1 MAEQQENTLLE
12 TALNDLDITFNDE
25 VLKKKINRIME
36 SGKAYL
42 EEKYG
47 MQIDF
52 EKDKIALELLISYCR
67 YGRSNAI
74 EQFEHDFKSNLTAFA
89 LRGAL
94 PGKGTAAAGQEGADN
109 EAEV

>member
-1 MAEQQENTLLE
+1 MAEQQKNALLE
-12 TALNDLDITFNDE
+12 TVLNDLDITFNDE